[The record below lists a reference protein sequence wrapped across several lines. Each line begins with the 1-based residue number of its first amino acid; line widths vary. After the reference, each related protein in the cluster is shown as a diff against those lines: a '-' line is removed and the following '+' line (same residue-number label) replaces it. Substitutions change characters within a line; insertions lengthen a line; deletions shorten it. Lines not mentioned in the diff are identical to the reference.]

1 MEQPAV
7 VSLRDGATELYVI
20 GWPVAEE
27 EVQHGLCFVVM
38 LRQGGALIAVPPGL
52 VSVGALQGAEP
63 ITGITIGLHTTL
75 VVPAV
80 ILQADGVQVVQQD
93 LNVVVLDVSE
103 GVLQL
108 LTPYSTC
115 EVQEEE
121 ILGFAEDLSL
131 LPDPG
136 ELLRSVREWVEVV
149 GQGGG
154 DLTFYSAE
162 EQGGAT
168 PPGPRAKQKA
178 KATEKAKRS
187 SPAAQV
193 AEQIKALSG
202 LLPVMSEQLTVL
214 QEEQKRMQQ
223 FLEGQAITPP
233 VRPSQVPVSMHP
245 QAFAQMM
252 GSPPR
257 TKGMSLVA
265 PPPKRPA
272 AATPTF
278 QGQLEEEEG
287 MALEGN
293 TLALAVLQQSKALT
307 SLVSHLQ
314 QGGDPLLDHQ
324 GTSSSTSSR
333 GAAGRE
339 KLQKEL
345 AERSGSF
352 FLQVIQNAYR
362 RMKPASPTPTS
373 LADVAASDFS
383 MIQYLERC
391 GGYGGSKEMGLVMSQ
406 EHLSLLLVAVEQAV
420 QDQGKWDLAFQL
432 MLVEDPPR
440 AMFTYGGG
448 VAHTTGRVKA
458 FSSLCPQRWAT
469 VALAYA
475 KELDFIQSRR
485 QEAAKKASVAPQQG
499 PVAPNPKKKGKYPK
513 SKANP
518 EKAEEEAI

>member
-1 MEQPAV
+1 MPRSRSAVPRHHIHMEQPAV
-7 VSLRDGATELYVI
+7 VSLREGTTELYVI
-20 GWPVAEE
+20 GWPVAEG

-38 LRQGGALIAVPPGL
+38 LRQGGALITVPLGL

-80 ILQADGVQVVQQD
+80 TMQADGVQVAQQD
-93 LNVVVLDVSE
+93 MTVGVLDVSD

-108 LTPYSTC
+108 LTPY
-115 EVQEEE
+115 VPEEE
-121 ILGFAEDLSL
+121 ILGFAEDLSI

-136 ELLRSVREWVEVV
+136 ELLRLVREWVEVV
-149 GQGGG
+149 GQEGG

-162 EQGGAT
+162 EQGGVT

-178 KATEKAKRS
+178 KAAEKAKRS

-202 LLPVMSEQLTVL
+202 LLPIMSEQLTVL
-214 QEEQKRMQQ
+214 QEGQKRMQQ

-272 AATPTF
+272 AAMPTS
-278 QGQLEEEEG
+278 QGQVEEEEG

-345 AERSGSF
+345 AERSGGF
-352 FLQVIQNAYR
+352 FLQVIQ
-362 RMKPASPTPTS
+362 T
-373 LADVAASDFS
+373 
-383 MIQYLERC
+383 
-391 GGYGGSKEMGLVMSQ
+391 GG
-406 EHLSLLLVAVEQAV
+406 
-420 QDQGKWDLAFQL
+420 
-432 MLVEDPPR
+432 
-440 AMFTYGGG
+440 
-448 VAHTTGRVKA
+448 
-458 FSSLCPQRWAT
+458 
-469 VALAYA
+469 
-475 KELDFIQSRR
+475 
-485 QEAAKKASVAPQQG
+485 
-499 PVAPNPKKKGKYPK
+499 
-513 SKANP
+513 
-518 EKAEEEAI
+518 